1 MNLTFVELFIIL
13 KIMNPQIHNSIDET
27 LTLSE
32 ASEWA
37 SNYIDMNITKE
48 NISYLI
54 QYGKIPKVKENSS
67 VKVKKEELKQYY
79 DEKYIQKQKK
89 WEDRLGEKLNWALSF
104 EELREKE
111 RTKHVHRLHSYKG
124 KFIPQLVEYFLDS
137 HINEFKEE
145 AYFGKGEV
153 VLDPFMGSG
162 TTLVQCGELGLN
174 SIGVD
179 ISEFNCLIS
188 KVKIE
193 KYDLHD
199 LYAILK
205 KALQQTTEFSAGNFD
220 DNYIDSLKNFIS
232 NFNDKYFPSPE
243 FKRKVY
249 NNEIDEKEYIN
260 EKMEVFRQEY
270 SKFKKEYR
278 KNLYKISHQRT
289 LNFGKDFG
297 EADLKSLEDKNFIVK
312 WYPDRIRN
320 EISFYR
326 KKIAEV
332 KNEKIKNVM
341 KIVLS
346 RTARS
351 CRATPHYSLADLQ
364 EPVFE
369 PYYCYKHKKICFPTN
384 SIIHST
390 SAHLK
395 RYTYDTIERIEEYK
409 KLRDSNVEQIV
420 LVGDSRRIDLF
431 KEMKRVNSDFGQK
444 LEDGKID
451 GIFTSP
457 PYVGQIDYHEQ
468 HAYAYELFDL
478 DRRDDKEIGPK
489 KKGKSEDAK
498 ADYVKG
504 ISSVFKHMNKFLKKD
519 AHIFIVA
526 NDKYDLYKEIAEQSG
541 LEIKKQFQRPV
552 LNRTSRDRNPY
563 SETIFYMQKK

>member
-1 MNLTFVELFIIL
+1 
-13 KIMNPQIHNSIDET
+13 MNPQKQSSIDET
-27 LTLSE
+27 LTIRE

-37 SNYIDMNITKE
+37 SNYINMNITKE

-54 QYGKIPKVKENSS
+54 QYGKLPKIKEDSS
-67 VKVKKEELKQYY
+67 VKVKKDELKQYY
-79 DEKYIQKQKK
+79 DEKYIQKQKE
-89 WEDRLGEKLNWALSF
+89 WEDRLGEKLNWSLSF

-124 KFIPQLVEYFLDS
+124 KFIPQLVEYFLDT
-137 HINEFKEE
+137 HINEFKGKV
-145 AYFGKGEV
+145 YFRKGDT

-162 TTLVQCGELGLN
+162 TTLVQSGELGLN

-179 ISEFNCLIS
+179 VSEFNCLIS

-193 KYDLHD
+193 KYDMHD
-199 LYAILK
+199 LYIILK
-205 KALQQTTEFSAGNFD
+205 KALQQTIAFSAENFD
-220 DNYIDSLKNFIS
+220 DNYIDSLKDFIS
-232 NFNDKYFPSPE
+232 KFNDEYFPSPE
-243 FKRKVY
+243 FKRKIY
-249 NNEIDEKEYIN
+249 NNQIDEKEYIN
-260 EKMEVFRQEY
+260 EKMKIFRQEY
-270 SKFKKEYR
+270 SDFKKEYR
-278 KNLYKISHQRT
+278 ENPNKKSNQRT
-289 LNFGKDFG
+289 LNFERNSKK
-297 EADLKSLEDKNFIVK
+297 ADLKSLEEEIEDKDFIVK
-312 WYPDRIRN
+312 WYPDRIRK
-320 EISFYR
+320 EIGFYR
-326 KKIAEV
+326 KRIEEV
-332 KNEKIKNVM
+332 NSEKIRNVM

-351 CRATPHYSLADLQ
+351 CRATPHYSLAHLE

-390 SAHLK
+390 SSHLK
-395 RYTYDTIERIEEYK
+395 RYTYDTIERIREYK
-409 KLRDSNVEQIV
+409 ELRDLNVEQMV
-420 LVGDSRRIDLF
+420 LVGDSRKIELF
-431 KEMKRVNSDFGQK
+431 EETKKTNSDFGQK
-444 LEDGKID
+444 LEDKRID

-478 DRRDDKEIGPK
+478 ERRDDKEIGPK

-504 ISSVFKHMNKFLKKD
+504 ISSVFRHMNKFLKKD

-526 NDKYDLYKEIAEQSG
+526 NDKYNLYKEIAELSG
-541 LEIKKQFQRPV
+541 LEIKKRFQRPV